1 MKIQNTS
8 YKNWNLFT
16 KSDLKNYAKMV
27 NRISKKTFAKRI
39 IVLIVIFFSSQHI
52 FSQET
57 EIQNDT
63 LRTQVFSLSPM
74 SKYTEKVNGLVVG
87 FGHFDN
93 KYVKKQTVNG
103 LNVEANPA
111 PAIGA
116 FIGFMAL
123 MYADEV
129 IKQNLPTKPE
139 RIQKRK
145 ENYFYEVKDL
155 DSKSELQLNG
165 INLST
170 GCFFRRNSMNGLNVS
185 LGNYFKNFNGLSVAA
200 LGTIANKQNGASVG
214 LFNMNNFQN
223 GFSAGLFNHS
233 KELKGVQLGIYNIAK
248 SNKGLQIGVFN
259 KSFSKSFQIGIWNK
273 NQKRS
278 FPLINW

>member
-1 MKIQNTS
+1 MTTPKTS
-8 YKNWNLFT
+8 YKNWNFYT
-16 KSDLKNYAKMV
+16 KTDLKNYSKTINKILRKALHNYV
-27 NRISKKTFAKRI
+27 ISLF
-39 IVLIVIFFSSQHI
+39 VLLLLSTNG
-52 FSQET
+52 FSQNG
-57 EIQNDT
+57 EIQVDT

-93 KYVKKQTVNG
+93 KYIKKQTVNG
-103 LNVEANPA
+103 LNIEANPA

-129 IKQNLPTKPE
+129 IKQNVPTKSE
-139 RIQKRK
+139 RIMKRK
-145 ENYFYEVKDL
+145 TNYFYEVKEL
-155 DSKSELQLNG
+155 TSKSELQLNG
-165 INLST
+165 VNIST
-170 GCFFRRNSMNGLNVS
+170 GCFFKRNSMNGLNVS
-185 LGNYFKNFNGLSVAA
+185 LGNYYKNFNGLSIAV

-214 LFNMNNFQN
+214 LFNMNNYQN
-223 GFSAGLFNHS
+223 GFSVGLFNHS
-233 KELKGVQLGIYNIAK
+233 KELKGIQIGIYNLAK

-259 KSFSKSFQIGIWNK
+259 KSFSKSFQLGIWNK